1 MAVRYAVATGN
12 WSDTATWNGGTL
24 PTSADDVYSNGF
36 TVTIDVD
43 VTVLSLRNE
52 VTTGVLAGGGYV
64 LNDDVTINCTGLG
77 IRNAGTTCVTF
88 SSNGTS
94 YINSNITNNGQSPCV
109 NVTSTGEL
117 YIVGEITSTGGNGVA
132 TINATA
138 ACKIYIT
145 GDVFTYAFSGAA
157 CIMSQNH
164 STFYITGNVST
175 AASGNANHTIRALN
189 NSNIYITGNLFY
201 QTNNGNQGLIITNN
215 TLHYINIVGSINASA
230 FGASQT
236 PCVSSGGG
244 RCLFTGPFISSIN
257 GVMPFSAVKVFLIP
271 IANSFLEFRDSST
284 NGEFIP
290 AAPPIRLIGD
300 DNFPIISDVREG
312 ISYASNTFTGTLK
325 VPPPDTVAKGVPTDN
340 TVGTAMLKPEDVW
353 NYATANLTDPDSI
366 GARLKNVSTVD
377 TTGEQLEAL
386 L

>member
-12 WSDTATWNGGTL
+12 WSDTATWDGGTL
-24 PTSADDVYSNGF
+24 PTSDDDVYANGY

-52 VTTGVLAGGGYV
+52 VITGVLAGGGYV

-138 ACKIYIT
+138 ASKIYIT
-145 GDVFTYAFSGAA
+145 GDVFTYAVSGAA
-157 CIMSQNH
+157 CIMSQNG

-201 QTNNGNQGLIITNN
+201 QTNNGNQGLVITNSA
-215 TLHYINIVGSINASA
+215 LHYINIVGSINAGA
-230 FGASQT
+230 FGATQT

-244 RCLFTGPFISSIN
+244 ICLFSGPFISSIN
-257 GVMPFSAVKVFLIP
+257 GVMPFRADKVFLIP

-284 NGEFIP
+284 NGGFIP